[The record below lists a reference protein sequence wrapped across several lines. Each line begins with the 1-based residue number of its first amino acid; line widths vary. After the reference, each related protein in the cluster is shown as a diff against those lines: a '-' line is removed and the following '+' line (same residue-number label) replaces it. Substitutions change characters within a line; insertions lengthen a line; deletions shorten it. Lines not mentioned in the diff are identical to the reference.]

1 MKAIILAA
9 GYATRLYPLTENM
22 PKALLPVGGKT
33 IIDHLMDKL
42 MRIPEIDEIHI
53 VSNHR
58 FFDTLSEWANNAGE
72 RLAPKRVF
80 VWDDMTSS
88 NATRLGAIGDIHF
101 AIDSANIDDD
111 ILIAASDN
119 LMDEPLDGFLADF
132 RAHGRDLLLAGKLPD
147 INECR
152 RYAVLELDGEN
163 RVTGLTEKPEQPK
176 TDIVAYAL
184 YLYRRDTLPLIREYL
199 ESGNDPDA
207 PGHFPEWLYKRREVR
222 AYIYKGDC
230 VDIGTLKM
238 YKETCEAWE
247 RA

>member
-58 FFDTLSEWANNAGE
+58 FFETLTDWANKAAD
-72 RLAPKRVF
+72 RLAPKRIF
-80 VWDDMTSS
+80 VWDGMTSS
-88 NATRLGAIGDIHF
+88 TDTRLGAVGDIRF
-101 AIDSANIDDD
+101 AIKSANIDDD

-119 LMDEPLDGFLADF
+119 LMDKPLDGFLDDF
-132 RAHGRDLLLAGKLPD
+132 RAHGNDLLLAGKLPD

-152 RYAVLELDGEN
+152 RYAVLELDNEN
-163 RVTGLTEKPEQPK
+163 RVIGLTEKPEQPK

-184 YLYRRDTLPLIREYL
+184 YLYRRDTLPLITEYL
-199 ESGNDPDA
+199 DNGNDPDA
-207 PGHFPEWLYKRREVR
+207 PGHFPEWLYKRKDVR
-222 AYIYKGDC
+222 AYIYDGEC